1 MENNLLATIEWL
13 QLFGST
19 PLEIIATMSAIC
31 GVILIARQNILG
43 WPLGILWASIS
54 AWLAIT
60 EWQLVSDG
68 ILYLAYI
75 PIQLYC
81 WIVWI
86 KRGSAVEQGPFV
98 PQWLSPKQQLFL
110 VAAAA
115 LCILGW
121 GLSISVLAEKISWI
135 PQPSL
140 LWLDSVT
147 TVLSFFAQFL
157 QARKRMENWVG
168 WCIVNVL
175 GIYIYWIKEAPIYSF
190 QYAIFL
196 GLGLYGWM
204 QWHQAQRIESSRLQS
219 VTAGNR

>member
-1 MENNLLATIEWL
+1 MDQNLFAAIEWL

-19 PLEIIATMSAIC
+19 PLEIIATVSAIL

-43 WPLGILWASIS
+43 WPLGILWAAVS

-68 ILYLAYI
+68 ILYLSYI

-81 WIVWI
+81 WRVWI
-86 KRGSAVEQGPFV
+86 KRGSAVEQGTFV
-98 PQWLSPKQQLFL
+98 PEWMSPKRQLL
-110 VAAAA
+110 LIVAVA
-115 LCILGW
+115 LCILSW
-121 GLSISVLAEKISWI
+121 GQGVSLLADKISWI

-175 GIYIYWIKEAPIYSF
+175 GIYIYWIKDAPIYSF

-196 GLGLYGWM
+196 GLGIYGWV
-204 QWHQAQRIESSRLQS
+204 QWHKSQRLQS
-219 VTAGNR
+219 YATGSC

>member
-19 PLEIIATMSAIC
+19 PLEIIATVSAIL

-43 WPLGILWASIS
+43 WPLGILWAAIS

-68 ILYLAYI
+68 ILYLSYI
-75 PIQLYC
+75 PIQIYC
-81 WIVWI
+81 WVVWI
-86 KRGSAVEQGPFV
+86 KGGSVETTEPFV
-98 PQWLSPKQQLFL
+98 PVWLACQRQLFL
-110 VAAAA
+110 VGGAV
-115 LCILGW
+115 LCIIGW
-121 GLSISVLAEKISWI
+121 GLGVSVLADKVNWI
-135 PQPSL
+135 PEPSL

-157 QARKRMENWVG
+157 QARKRMENWVI
-168 WCIVNVL
+168 WCVVNVL
-175 GIYIYWIKEAPIYSF
+175 GIYIYWIKGAPIYSF

-196 GLGLYGWM
+196 GLGIYGWI
-204 QWHQAQRIESSRLQS
+204 QWHRSHKTQS
-219 VTAGNR
+219 AASGKTQCA

>member
-19 PLEIIATMSAIC
+19 PLEIIATVSAIL

-68 ILYLAYI
+68 ILYLTYI

-81 WIVWI
+81 WSVWA
-86 KRGSAVEQGPFV
+86 KGSTARAEAAFV
-98 PQWLSPKQQLFL
+98 PVWLARNKQLILFFMA
-110 VAAAA
+110 V
-115 LCILGW
+115 LCIAGW
-121 GLSISVLAEKISWI
+121 GFGITALAAKVSWI
-135 PQPSL
+135 PEPSL
-140 LWLDSVT
+140 LWLDSTT

-157 QARKRMENWVG
+157 QARKRMENWVI
-168 WCIVNVL
+168 WCVVNVL
-175 GIYIYWIKEAPIYSF
+175 GIYIYWVKGAPIYSI

-196 GLGLYGWM
+196 GLGIYGWV
-204 QWHQAQRIESSRLQS
+204 QWHRSLKAQP
-219 VTAGNR
+219 VVHNA

>member
-1 MENNLLATIEWL
+1 MENNILATIEWL
-13 QLFGST
+13 QLLGST
-19 PLEIIATMSAIC
+19 PLEITATVSAIL
-31 GVILIARQNILG
+31 GVILIARQNIWG

-68 ILYLAYI
+68 ILYLSYI

-81 WIVWI
+81 WSVWA
-86 KRGSAVEQGPFV
+86 KGSAARKEALFV
-98 PQWLSPKQQLFL
+98 PVWLARDKQLVLFF
-110 VAAAA
+110 VTVF
-115 LCILGW
+115 CIAGW
-121 GLSISVLAEKISWI
+121 GFGVTALAAKVSWI
-135 PQPSL
+135 PEPSL
-140 LWLDSVT
+140 LWLDSIT

-175 GIYIYWIKEAPIYSF
+175 GIYIYWVKGAPIYSL

-196 GLGLYGWM
+196 GLGIYGWI
-204 QWHQAQRIESSRLQS
+204 QWHRSIKTPSLVSAHP
-219 VTAGNR
+219 

>member
-1 MENNLLATIEWL
+1 MENNILASIQWL

-19 PLEIIATMSAIC
+19 PLEIIATVSAIL
-31 GVILIARQNILG
+31 GVVLIARQNILG

-68 ILYLAYI
+68 ILYLSYI

-81 WIVWI
+81 WMVWI
-86 KRGSAVEQGPFV
+86 KRGAAVEQGAFV
-98 PQWLSPKQQLFL
+98 PQWLSQRQQQLL
-110 VAAAA
+110 VVIVVLA
-115 LCILGW
+115 ILGW
-121 GLSISVLAEKISWI
+121 GLSISLLAEKVSWI

-175 GIYIYWIKEAPIYSF
+175 GIYIYWIKAAPIYSF

-196 GLGLYGWM
+196 GLGIYGWI
-204 QWHQAQRIESSRLQS
+204 QWQRSQRFALA
-219 VTAGNR
+219 VAGNS

>member
-1 MENNLLATIEWL
+1 MENNILATIEWL
-13 QLFGST
+13 QLLGST
-19 PLEIIATMSAIC
+19 PLEIIATVSAIL
-31 GVILIARQNILG
+31 GVILIARQSIWG

-68 ILYLAYI
+68 ILYLTYI

-81 WIVWI
+81 WRVWA
-86 KRGSAVEQGPFV
+86 KGSAAREEASFV
-98 PQWLSPKQQLFL
+98 PVWLARDKQLALFFAT
-110 VAAAA
+110 V
-115 LCILGW
+115 LCIAGW
-121 GLSISVLAEKISWI
+121 GFGITALAAKVSWI

-175 GIYIYWIKEAPIYSF
+175 GIYIYWVKGAPIYSF

-196 GLGLYGWM
+196 GLGIYGWI
-204 QWHQAQRIESSRLQS
+204 QWHRSLKAQPLASDLS
-219 VTAGNR
+219 